1 MTLLKIGSVL
11 LVLVL
16 LLAFLIIM
24 PTLIDSTTTASAQST
39 AVGDA
44 GSASLIQ
51 ILPLL
56 ASISGVGVSL
66 LLIYKVVK

>member
-24 PTLIDSTTTASAQST
+24 PTLIDSTTTASAQAT

>member
-1 MTLLKIGSVL
+1 
-11 LVLVL
+11 
-16 LLAFLIIM
+16 M
-24 PTLIDSTTTASAQST
+24 PTLIDSTTTASAQAT

>member
-11 LVLVL
+11 LILVL

-24 PTLIDSTTTASAQST
+24 PTLIESTTSASAEAT

-51 ILPLL
+51 ILPLQ

-66 LLIYKVVK
+66 LFMFKVLI

>member
-11 LVLVL
+11 LILVL

-24 PTLIDSTTTASAQST
+24 PTLIESTTSASAEAT

-66 LLIYKVVK
+66 LFMFKVLK